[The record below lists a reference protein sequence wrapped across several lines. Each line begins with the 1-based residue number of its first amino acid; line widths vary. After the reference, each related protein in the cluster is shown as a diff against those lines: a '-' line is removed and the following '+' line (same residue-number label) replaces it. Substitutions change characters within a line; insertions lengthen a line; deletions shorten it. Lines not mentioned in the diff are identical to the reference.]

1 MKASL
6 KMPNEGICCG
16 SGINRP
22 FFGNRTALQFNDQT
36 RAQQLKRIKKKRRIR
51 LRPKWVGWQE
61 KKTPDF
67 LSLLNI
73 YVYDYDLRCFL
84 FRLSETAIWNC
95 FGAAA
100 VFVVVVFVRTHK
112 RRPWKVHFIVI
123 FVAFVFSFS
132 CSFSANWIVCSLS
145 LSPSPLHIY
154 VLMRITFFFVVVVA

>member
-22 FFGNRTALQFNDQT
+22 FFGHRTALQFNDQT

-84 FRLSETAIWNC
+84 SRLSETAIWNC

-112 RRPWKVHFIVI
+112 RRPLKVHFIVI
-123 FVAFVFSFS
+123 SVAFVFSFS